1 MFPKFIMLQPFLHR
15 ARCNVPSHPLMQE
28 TENPSLWLVGASICQ
43 RRGKNTMLYR
53 FASEMLSE
61 FVEDL
66 SKVESFAVRS
76 KSALFF
82 KSLLSLCSELA
93 RRLGLHA

>member
-1 MFPKFIMLQPFLHR
+1 MAVHAHFNGRRSLGIASFLNVASQCVDHLVSADRRFLH
-15 ARCNVPSHPLMQE
+15 
-28 TENPSLWLVGASICQ
+28 
-43 RRGKNTMLYR
+43 MLYR

-66 SKVESFAVRS
+66 SNVKSFALRS